1 MSDVLVCCGQSKPT
15 QIPNTVWMQQP
26 WMLSK
31 LISIEFVCEITKQ
44 VNMSSSNVFSYIPRK
59 QHYSSLPSK
68 ITFWMTS
75 NSGVS

>member
-1 MSDVLVCCGQSKPT
+1 MSDVLVCCGQSKLT

-26 WMLSK
+26 WILSK
-31 LISIEFVCEITKQ
+31 LISVEFVCEITKQ
-44 VNMSSSNVFSYIPRK
+44 VSMSSSNVFSYIPRK
-59 QHYSSLPSK
+59 QHYSSLPGK